1 MVPLEV
7 KRRRRSRKRNYD
19 DSDMMKERERV

>member
-7 KRRRRSRKRNYD
+7 KRRRRRRNYD
-19 DSDMMKERERV
+19 DSDMMKEREGVV